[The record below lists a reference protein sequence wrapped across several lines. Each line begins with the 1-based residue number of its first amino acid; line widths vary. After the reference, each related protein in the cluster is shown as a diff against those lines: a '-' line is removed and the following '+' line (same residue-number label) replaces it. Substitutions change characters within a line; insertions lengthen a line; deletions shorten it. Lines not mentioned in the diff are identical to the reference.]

1 MCAPAL
7 MSMYFFVRIFLFF
20 SFLLFF
26 QRFVSFFFVCLSCF
40 SLPFSTFFFPLSPT
54 PLFTRQQKNVG
65 VDDLIVIGG
74 SYDGDVQSVVFQ
86 RALSVSDANDR
97 NISAGK
103 TDIIWALG
111 AGDALNPEEH
121 DPDDRG
127 STQVDFFGNNNGSD
141 NTAPTPANFIQF
153 PCDIYFTMQW
163 EILNSSSAHVKFREL
178 NVPVI
183 QVNLSLGQPAGGYWM
198 AVGLGRSMSKAD
210 VMMVSVASNGTAYA
224 VDRTAIGEQLPIP
237 DTAMGGKCECKLLC
251 VYCLPIFVFTSI
263 FLLFWFRVVDA
274 AV

>member
-1 MCAPAL
+1 M
-7 MSMYFFVRIFLFF
+7 
-20 SFLLFF
+20 
-26 QRFVSFFFVCLSCF
+26 
-40 SLPFSTFFFPLSPT
+40 
-54 PLFTRQQKNVG
+54 
-65 VDDLIVIGG
+65 DDLVVIGG

-86 RALSVSDANDR
+86 RALSVSDAYDR
-97 NISAGK
+97 NISVGK

-111 AGDALNPEEH
+111 AGDALSPEEH

-127 STQVDFFGNNNGSD
+127 STQVDFFGNTNISD
-141 NTAPTPANFIQF
+141 NTTPTPANFIQF

-210 VMMVSVASNGTAYA
+210 VMMVSVASNGTVYA
-224 VDRTAIGEQLPIP
+224 VDRTSSGEQTPSL
-237 DTAMGGKCECKLLC
+237 DTAMGG
-251 VYCLPIFVFTSI
+251 VH
-263 FLLFWFRVVDA
+263 
-274 AV
+274 